1 MEGRVGGYVSRWA
14 PHLQL
19 PNRVTVMDYRLERS
33 RGSGSVFDSVADLVE
48 EEEEEDQFK
57 GRRVDKKSRHRSE

>member
-33 RGSGSVFDSVADLVE
+33 RGSGSVFDSVADLEDE
-48 EEEEEDQFK
+48 EQFK